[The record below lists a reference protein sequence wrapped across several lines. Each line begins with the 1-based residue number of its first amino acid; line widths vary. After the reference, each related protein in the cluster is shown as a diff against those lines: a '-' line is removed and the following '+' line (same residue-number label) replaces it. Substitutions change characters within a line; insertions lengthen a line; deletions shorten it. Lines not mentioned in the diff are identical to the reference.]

1 VDLSRAFV
9 SREILPIVVTGG
21 GGFVGAR
28 LVRRLAGEGR
38 SPHVLL
44 RSTTDPWRLAGL
56 EGRIRTHVCDLG
68 DAKAVAAAIHA
79 IRPRTVFHV
88 AATGA
93 YHAGDP
99 GELFADNV
107 LATFHLLEAT
117 AGVPDCRVVYTCSSL
132 EPGPRPVPIRES
144 DPFRPHTPYGV
155 VKAASTLLARQAA
168 GQGRPIVMLRPFAV
182 YGPGEPAKRLI
193 PTAIRAALDGTPL
206 RLTAPGFTRD
216 FVFVEDVVDAYVAAA
231 HAPGIDGEL
240 VNIGTGRATPNEE
253 VVRLVASVVGRP
265 IALHP
270 EPFPA
275 RATDTA
281 VWCADIT
288 KARDL
293 LGWSPAHTLEQG
305 LVRAVA
311 WLREE
316 RLVH

>member
-1 VDLSRAFV
+1 MDLSRAFV

-21 GGFVGAR
+21 AGFLGAR
-28 LVRRLAGEGR
+28 LVRRLAGEGW

-44 RSTTDPWRLAGL
+44 RSTTDRWRLAGL
-56 EGRIRTHVCDLG
+56 DGRIRTHVCDLA
-68 DAKAVAAAIHA
+68 DAQAVAAAIRA

-88 AATGA
+88 AATGT
-93 YHAGDP
+93 YRAGDP

-117 AGVPDCRVVYTCSSL
+117 ADRPDCRVVHTCSSL
-132 EPGPRPVPIRES
+132 EPGPRPEPIRES
-144 DPFRPHTPYGV
+144 DPFRPRTPFGV
-155 VKAASTLLARQAA
+155 AKAASTLLARQAA
-168 GQGRPIVMLRPFAV
+168 GQGRPIVMLRPFSV
-182 YGPGEPAKRLI
+182 YGPGEPATRLI
-193 PTAIRAALDGTPL
+193 PTAIRAALDGTPF

-216 FVFVEDVVDAYVAAA
+216 FVFVEDVVDAYLAAA
-231 HAPGIDGEL
+231 TAPGIDGQL
-240 VNIGTGRATPNEE
+240 LNIGTGRATPNEE

-265 IALHP
+265 ITLHP

-275 RATDTA
+275 KPTDTA

-288 KARDL
+288 TARDL

-305 LVRAVA
+305 LVRTVT
-311 WLREE
+311 WLREG